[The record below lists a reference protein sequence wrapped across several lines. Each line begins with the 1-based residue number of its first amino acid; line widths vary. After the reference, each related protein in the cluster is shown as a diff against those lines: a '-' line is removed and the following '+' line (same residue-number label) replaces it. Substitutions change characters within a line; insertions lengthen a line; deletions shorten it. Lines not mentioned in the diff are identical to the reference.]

1 MAMAGA
7 DEHLRNLG
15 ADELFSE
22 RVRFFKE
29 FLDEDYG
36 ESEYKEK
43 IRKMMAARERR
54 LIVNINHL
62 RGYNREYAQGLLEVP
77 MDFLPPFDQALKD
90 IVLSLQ
96 NPSKEK
102 LDDEVFHIG
111 LDGSFGDHNV
121 SPRNV
126 SSSHLGR
133 TISIEGIITR
143 CSLVRPKV
151 ARSVHYCQKTEVFH
165 MREYRDG
172 TSLGN
177 AVPTGSVYP
186 KEDEEGNPLTTEFG
200 YSSYRDYQTVSLQ
213 EMPERAPAGQ
223 LPRPLDV
230 ILDDDLAD
238 RVKPGDR
245 VQIVGVFRS
254 LGKHAASISAIFKTV
269 ILANN
274 IRHLAKEIQQ
284 PQVTDEDIKSI
295 KKIGRRDNVF
305 ELLSTSLAPSIY
317 GHDYIKK
324 AILLLLLGGIEKN
337 LENGT
342 HLRGDINMLLIGDPS
357 TAKSQMLRFVL
368 NIAPLA
374 IATTG
379 RGSSGVGLTAAV
391 TQDKETG
398 ERTLEAGAM
407 VLADRGVVCIDE
419 FDKMND
425 IDRVAIHEVMEQQTV
440 TIAKAGIHT
449 SLNARCS
456 VLAAANPAYGH
467 YVIEKP
473 PHENI
478 LLPDSLLS
486 RFDLVFVVLDTT
498 DDELNRMISEH
509 VGRVHRYI
517 QPGLEEGMPI
527 TDAMLQAATGGAL
540 ASSAGG
546 NANGNGDDD
555 THTQTEV
562 FQKYNKLL
570 HVGIRDPNA
579 SSSTSSTRSR
589 KKKAAGKIE
598 LLSIGFLK
606 KYLHYAKTRI
616 KPELTMEATD
626 YICHEYTDLRA
637 AKEGEGDKYRT
648 MPITAR
654 TLETLIRLST
664 AHAKAR
670 LSHRVEK
677 CDAEL
682 AVEILKFALYKEVK
696 NNNGNKKKRGAKRVK
711 VDNGGSSDDD
721 GSDSEESGSDGEYG
735 SARATPRKA
744 RVGTNAAAAAAAAAG
759 ASAAADKL
767 AAMTVDAEDEDEPLQ
782 ATHSS
787 RDGGA
792 GHGTS
797 PADDGPS
804 SKSVQMSMPN
814 DGQDN
819 NDDDAAVVEDMDAER
834 FASFRQHLHRVRQAL
849 EARFNNNGGSE
860 EEEEEGGTLTLHDI
874 RTRVNDSLLA
884 QDADADEFR
893 LAEVRGALRTMTQ
906 ENNGVWFQE
915 GGAET
920 GAVAGGSV
928 MFI

>member
-1 MAMAGA
+1 MDVQDGNV
-7 DEHLRNLG
+7 HNLG
-15 ADELFSE
+15 ADELFNE
-22 RVRFFKE
+22 RVRAFVE

-43 IRKMMAARERR
+43 IRKMLLTKERR
-54 LIVNINHL
+54 LIVNINDL
-62 RGYNREYAQGLLEVP
+62 RTYNRDYAQGLLKTP
-77 MDFLPPFDQALKD
+77 MDYLPPFDKALKD
-90 IVLSLQ
+90 IVLTLQ
-96 NPSKEK
+96 DPTKPK
-102 LDDEVFHIG
+102 LDDEMFYVG

-126 SSSHLGR
+126 SSTHLG
-133 TISIEGIITR
+133 TMISIEGIITR

-151 ARSVHYCQKTEVFH
+151 ARSVHYCDATEVFH

-177 AVPTGSVYP
+177 SVPTSSVYP
-186 KEDEEGNPLTTEFG
+186 KEDEDGNPLTTEFG
-200 YSSYRDYQTVSLQ
+200 FSAYRDYQTVSLQ

-254 LGKHAASISAIFKTV
+254 LGKNAASVSAIFKTV

-284 PQVTDEDIKSI
+284 PLVTEGDIQDI
-295 KKIGRRDNVF
+295 RKIGRRDNVF

-324 AILLLLLGGIEKN
+324 AILLLLLGGMEKN
-337 LENGT
+337 LQNGT

-467 YVIEKP
+467 YVVEKS

-517 QPGLEEGMPI
+517 PPGLEEGMPI
-527 TDAMLQAATGGAL
+527 SDSMLQGPGGAFGG
-540 ASSAGG
+540 AGEEDG
-546 NANGNGDDD
+546 V
-555 THTQTEV
+555 QRTEV

-570 HVGIRDPNA
+570 HVGIRDPA
-579 SSSTSSTRSR
+579 GTRSR
-589 KKKAAGKIE
+589 RKKSQKVE

-606 KYLHYAKTRI
+606 KYLHYAKTRV
-616 KPELTMEATD
+616 KPVLTAEATD
-626 YICHEYTDLRA
+626 FICHEYTELRA

-670 LSHRVEK
+670 LSQRVEK
-677 CDAEL
+677 VDAEL

-696 NNNGNKKKRGAKRVK
+696 SKKRAKRVK
-711 VDNGGSSDDD
+711 VAAATSDSDSSDSDSDD
-721 GSDSEESGSDGEYG
+721 GTYG
-735 SARATPRKA
+735 SRAAPRRTSQAARKA
-744 RVGTNAAAAAAAAAG
+744 VD
-759 ASAAADKL
+759 AAADRMSTL
-767 AAMTVDAEDEDEPLQ
+767 TVDEGSNEVMEEDEPMEHSG
-782 ATHSS
+782 THSL
-787 RDGGA
+787 GGLVGTLESSQSSTPA
-792 GHGTS
+792 GPMDSARFDIFRQGLHAVRQELESAGAEALVMVPDLVTRLNE
-797 PADDGPS
+797 G
-804 SKSVQMSMPN
+804 MPG
-814 DGQDN
+814 DGQF
-819 NDDDAAVVEDMDAER
+819 DAP
-834 FASFRQHLHRVRQAL
+834 
-849 EARFNNNGGSE
+849 
-860 EEEEEGGTLTLHDI
+860 
-874 RTRVNDSLLA
+874 
-884 QDADADEFR
+884 
-893 LAEVRGALRTMTQ
+893 EVQGALRVMSEQNTLWYQ
-906 ENNGVWFQE
+906 EEQE
-915 GGAET
+915 M
-920 GAVAGGSV
+920 VV
-928 MFI
+928 FL

>member
-1 MAMAGA
+1 MAAA

-43 IRKMMAARERR
+43 IRKMMAVGERR

-77 MDFLPPFDQALKD
+77 MDFLPPFDKALKD

-96 NPSKEK
+96 NPTKEK
-102 LDDEVFHIG
+102 LDDEMFYIG

-126 SSSHLGR
+126 SSAHLGR

-200 YSSYRDYQTVSLQ
+200 YSAYRDYQTVSLQ

-295 KKIGRRDNVF
+295 KKISRRENVF
-305 ELLSTSLAPSIY
+305 DLLSTSLAPSIY

-324 AILLLLLGGIEKN
+324 AILLLLLGGLEKN
-337 LENGT
+337 LANGT

-527 TDAMLQAATGGAL
+527 TDAMLQAAPGGLSSKTGDEDD
-540 ASSAGG
+540 
-546 NANGNGDDD
+546 ANQ
-555 THTQTEV
+555 QTEV

-570 HVGIRDPNA
+570 HVGIKDPSGGTTTTTTTSR
-579 SSSTSSTRSR
+579 SSSR
-589 KKKAAGKIE
+589 KKKAAAQKVE

-606 KYLHYAKTRI
+606 KYLHYAKTRV

-696 NNNGNKKKRGAKRVK
+696 NSGAGRKKGSKRAKVATAAAA
-711 VDNGGSSDDD
+711 DDD
-721 GSDSEESGSDGEYG
+721 ESGDEDTSEESGSDGEYG
-735 SARATPRKA
+735 SARTTPRKA
-744 RVGTNAAAAAAAAAG
+744 RAARTSAAAAAA
-759 ASAAADKL
+759 SAAADQL
-767 AAMTVDAEDEDEPLQ
+767 AAMTVDAEDEPLQ
-782 ATHSS
+782 TTQQQQQRGSQAVIGGMIGVPATTTTNVSS
-787 RDGGA
+787 A
-792 GHGTS
+792 S
-797 PADDGPS
+797 P
-804 SKSVQMSMPN
+804 SM
-814 DGQDN
+814 G
-819 NDDDAAVVEDMDAER
+819 NDDTVEDMDPER
-834 FASFRQHLHRVRQAL
+834 FASFRQHLHRVRQAAESSTNEQDGML
-849 EARFNNNGGSE
+849 TVHDIVARINDSSAAAASSSSE
-860 EEEEEGGTLTLHDI
+860 EEFT
-874 RTRVNDSLLA
+874 
-884 QDADADEFR
+884 

-915 GGAET
+915 ENGGT
-920 GAVAGGSV
+920 V

>member
-1 MAMAGA
+1 MAAEDGN
-7 DEHLRNLG
+7 LRNLG
-15 ADELFSE
+15 ADDLFNE
-22 RVRFFKE
+22 RVRFFRE
-29 FLDEDYG
+29 FLDLDN
-36 ESEYKEK
+36 EYKEK
-43 IRKMMAARERR
+43 IRKMMASKQRR
-54 LIVNINHL
+54 LIVNVNHL
-62 RGYNREYAQGLLEVP
+62 RHYNREYTEGLLKVP
-77 MDFLPPFDQALKD
+77 MDYLPPFDAALKE
-90 IVLSLQ
+90 IALSLQ
-96 NPSKEK
+96 NPAKEK
-102 LDDEVFHIG
+102 LDDEMFYIG
-111 LDGSFGDHNV
+111 LDGSFGEHNV

-126 SSSHLGR
+126 SSLHLG
-133 TISIEGIITR
+133 TMISIEGIITR

-151 ARSVHYCQKTEVFH
+151 ARSVHYCEKTEAFH

-172 TSLGN
+172 TSLSN

-200 YSSYRDYQTVSLQ
+200 YSAYRDYQTVSLQ

-223 LPRPLDV
+223 LPRPIDV

-254 LGKHAASISAIFKTV
+254 LGKHAASVSAIFKTV

-284 PQVTDEDIKSI
+284 PQVTDTDIQDI
-295 KKIGRRDNVF
+295 KKIGNRENVF
-305 ELLSTSLAPSIY
+305 ELLATSLAPSIY

-337 LENGT
+337 LQNGT

-419 FDKMND
+419 FDKMNE

-498 DDELNRMISEH
+498 DDELNRLISEH

-517 QPGLEEGMPI
+517 PPGLEEGMPI
-527 TDAMLQAATGGAL
+527 NDSMLQGAAGAL
-540 ASSAGG
+540 SGP
-546 NANGNGDDD
+546 GDEDD
-555 THTQTEV
+555 RQRTEV

-570 HVGIRDPNA
+570 HVGIRDPA
-579 SSSTSSTRSR
+579 LSRSR
-589 KKKAAGKIE
+589 RKKSQKVE

-616 KPELTMEATD
+616 KPVLTAEATD
-626 YICHEYTDLRA
+626 FICHEYTELRA
-637 AKEGEGDKYRT
+637 AKEGEGDRYRT

-670 LSHRVEK
+670 LSQRVEK
-677 CDAEL
+677 VDAEL
-682 AVEILKFALYKEVK
+682 AIEILKFALYKEVK
-696 NNNGNKKKRGAKRVK
+696 SKKRNKRAKVAQE
-711 VDNGGSSDDD
+711 SDESD
-721 GSDSEESGSDGEYG
+721 GSDGDDSE
-735 SARATPRKA
+735 
-744 RVGTNAAAAAAAAAG
+744 
-759 ASAAADKL
+759 AS
-767 AAMTVDAEDEDEPLQ
+767 DAEYK
-782 ATHSS
+782 T
-787 RDGGA
+787 
-792 GHGTS
+792 
-797 PADDGPS
+797 
-804 SKSVQMSMPN
+804 
-814 DGQDN
+814 
-819 NDDDAAVVEDMDAER
+819 
-834 FASFRQHLHRVRQAL
+834 
-849 EARFNNNGGSE
+849 
-860 EEEEEGGTLTLHDI
+860 
-874 RTRVNDSLLA
+874 
-884 QDADADEFR
+884 
-893 LAEVRGALRTMTQ
+893 
-906 ENNGVWFQE
+906 
-915 GGAET
+915 
-920 GAVAGGSV
+920 
-928 MFI
+928 